1 MPLWLGS
8 SINHL
13 LHLDRIQYLV
23 AYPELR
29 SSTLKLCCFYPES
42 RYKITLNNGSLC
54 CCVFYGPY
62 SRVLEVGEFSV
73 SYWSLHERKAFTRQ
87 TSSLNSEMSNDDNKI
102 VISFYTKQCNFSSL
116 CIYISTLLIALQ
128 NLFISPLLKFYLQ
141 ILTKDSVTVFV
152 NAIMYYKV
160 KVNFYENTFKISIE

>member
-1 MPLWLGS
+1 M
-8 SINHL
+8 L
-13 LHLDRIQYLV
+13 LFPRKQIQN
-23 AYPELR
+23 
-29 SSTLKLCCFYPES
+29 
-42 RYKITLNNGSLC
+42 TLNNGFLY

-62 SRVLEVGEFSV
+62 STVLEVGEFSV